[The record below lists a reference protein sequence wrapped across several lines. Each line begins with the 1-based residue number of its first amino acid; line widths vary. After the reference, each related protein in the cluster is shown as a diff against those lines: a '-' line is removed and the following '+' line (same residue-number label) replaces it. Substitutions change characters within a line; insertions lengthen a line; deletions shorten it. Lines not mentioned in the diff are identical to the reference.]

1 MPSSRRPP
9 QARGKVPVLA
19 RWARRVQGVLFWT
32 TLLGSAA
39 YTGYRLAAR
48 PYRPVNP
55 RLARFLGRHFLEA
68 TGPCLAV
75 TASPLQLER
84 YAGGTLRRL
93 VLAGVPVIVAV
104 VTLSDLPDESF
115 AEQDDEALEAAHRI
129 GYHRIQMLKVATPF
143 EARRVA
149 EQLETVWTDVE
160 PEVVL
165 AFDPLDPVAGPDLA
179 AEQICGEAVLRLAE
193 RLDRERQVKL
203 AFCGTR
209 RPNAL
214 VDVTP
219 ILTDKIQAVLSHR
232 TELALPALAVNLGL
246 RLMSRLPDL
255 RRSYEALRIVD
266 PSRRPLGRETTPEPR
281 TAAPAPPAPPPEA
294 PSREP
299 RRAVVRTRLPVA
311 ENPSDCLAADG
322 ERADGFR
329 PAWAGARPT
338 DPES

>member
-9 QARGKVPVLA
+9 QARGKVPALA

-115 AEQDDEALEAAHRI
+115 AEQDDEALKAAHRI

-255 RRSYEALRIVD
+255 RRSYEGLRIVD

-281 TAAPAPPAPPPEA
+281 TAVSAPPAPPSKA